1 MPTRPTPAAVGP
13 RAGKQK
19 AWGPLE
25 LSTGNTAREV
35 LVCDGGNHSRINQ
48 IGE

>member
-1 MPTRPTPAAVGP
+1 MPTRTTPAAVGP

-25 LSTGNTAREV
+25 LSTGDTVQEA
-35 LVCDGGNHSRINQ
+35 LVCDRGNHSRINQ